1 MKSPARLSLPKVEE
15 NTPDEKAR
23 NLLQQARQKLGMVPN
38 MYANM
43 ANLPAL
49 LESYAFAYERFRQE
63 GGFDPAEQEVI
74 FLTIS
79 RENQCHYCVAAHSFL
94 ADNFSGVPKE
104 TLQAIREG
112 KPVKD
117 ARLGALHRFV
127 QGMVRQRGW
136 VSQEEVDAFLEAGFT
151 EKHILG
157 IVLAIAVKTISN
169 YSNHLFQTPVEAPF
183 DAYAWNPQAATT
195 T

>member
-1 MKSPARLSLPKVEE
+1 MLDE
-15 NTPDEKAR
+15 NTADEKAAR
-23 NLLQQARQKLGMVPN
+23 LLGEARQKLGMVPN

-49 LESYAFAYERFRQE
+49 LESYNFAYERFRKE

-74 FLTIS
+74 LLTIS

-94 ADNFSGVPKE
+94 ADYFSGVPRE
-104 TLQAIREG
+104 VLDAIREG
-112 KPVKD
+112 RPVEHP
-117 ARLGALHRFV
+117 RLGPLHRFV
-127 QGMVRQRGW
+127 QAMVRNRAW
-136 VSQEEVDAFLEAGFT
+136 VSEEQTRAFLQAGYT

-183 DAYAWNPQAATT
+183 DVYVLETHSTPPS
-195 T
+195 